1 MKIKVNAKQ
10 QVTVPAELLEAL
22 GAQPGDY
29 VEIERGPADRTILVR
44 LDNGAGHR
52 KPVKIDYSK
61 LAYLHDK
68 IDPNIPPLLDFT
80 PYREG
85 EIDLTPYRD

>member
-61 LAYLHDK
+61 YGTLRDK
-68 IDPNIPPLLDFT
+68 IDPNAPPLDLA

-85 EIDLTPYRD
+85 KYDLTPYRD

>member
-1 MKIKVNAKQ
+1 MLVKVTSKR
-10 QVTVPAELLEAL
+10 QVTFPARVLDTM
-22 GAQPGDY
+22 GVRPGDHI
-29 VEIERGPADRTILVR
+29 EITETADGFLLRPR
-44 LDNGAGHR
+44 R
-52 KPVKIDYSK
+52 IDLSK
-61 LAYLHDK
+61 LAYLRDK

>member
-10 QVTVPAELLEAL
+10 QVTVPAELLDAL
-22 GAQPGDY
+22 GAKPGDY
-29 VEIERGPADRTILVR
+29 VEIERGPADRSILVR
-44 LDNGAGHR
+44 LDNGAGPR
-52 KPVKIDYSK
+52 KPVEIDYSK
-61 LAYLHDK
+61 LGYLHDK

>member
-22 GAQPGDY
+22 GAKPGDY

-44 LDNGAGHR
+44 LDNGADSR

-61 LAYLHDK
+61 LAPLRDK
-68 IDPNIPPLLDFT
+68 IDPNAPPFDMQEFRRKL
-80 PYREG
+80 YG
-85 EIDLTPYRD
+85 E